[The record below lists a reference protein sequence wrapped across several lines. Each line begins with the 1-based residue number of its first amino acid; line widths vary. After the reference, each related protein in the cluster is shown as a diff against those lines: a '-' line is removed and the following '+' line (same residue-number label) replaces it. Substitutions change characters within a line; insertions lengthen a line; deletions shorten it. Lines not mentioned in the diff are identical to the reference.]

1 MKPEWVRLSG
11 RKTLVEVDV
20 QPGSKQSGVVGFEP
34 WRGRLKV
41 AVRSPPVDGAANA
54 ELVEIMAESLG
65 VKSSRVSVEAGA
77 TNRRKTIAILGD
89 HVDSLKA
96 LKERE

>member
-1 MKPEWVRLSG
+1 MTPEWVRLSG

-54 ELVEIMAESLG
+54 ELVEIIAESLG

>member
-20 QPGSKQSGVVGFEP
+20 QPGSKRSCVLGFEP

-41 AVRSPPVDGAANA
+41 AVRSPPVEGAANS
-54 ELVEIMAESLG
+54 EVVEIFAVSLG
-65 VKSSRVSVEAGA
+65 VKVGRVSIEHGVS
-77 TNRRKTIAILGD
+77 NRRKTIAIKGD
-89 HVDSLKA
+89 FVDSVKA
-96 LKERE
+96 LAEGD

>member
-54 ELVEIMAESLG
+54 ELVEIIAESLG